1 LNIPIDRSSECAARA
16 RRVTWAGRVIWAIA
30 VVSAAALGM
39 ASHATANT
47 AQTAGRSSESI
58 PAPQKT
64 YGSKDAPIRL
74 EVFSDFQCPSCRS
87 FYEQTLRPMI
97 NDYVAAGKV
106 FIVHRDY
113 PLPMHRYGYE
123 SARWAN
129 AAARIGKFQDVEAA
143 LYDNQDAWAA
153 NGDIQKYVAAALSPS
168 EFKRVEKLMEG
179 CEDQPPASIT
189 STQAGGA
196 AQANHG
202 CAEDTYID
210 QDKAL
215 GSQIPVQATPTVVIY
230 YKGKKYSAAS
240 GVVSWTILKQFFDQ
254 LLTQ

>member
-1 LNIPIDRSSECAARA
+1 
-16 RRVTWAGRVIWAIA
+16 
-30 VVSAAALGM
+30 
-39 ASHATANT
+39 
-47 AQTAGRSSESI
+47 
-58 PAPQKT
+58 
-64 YGSKDAPIRL
+64 
-74 EVFSDFQCPSCRS
+74 
-87 FYEQTLRPMI
+87 MI

>member
-1 LNIPIDRSSECAARA
+1 LNNQMQASGENGSRGRL
-16 RRVTWAGRVIWAIA
+16 AGRVRRATWGFAVTSIFAIGIGWHA
-30 VVSAAALGM
+30 DASTEQAAGK
-39 ASHATANT
+39 
-47 AQTAGRSSESI
+47 SSESASV
-58 PAPQKT
+58 PLKA

-74 EVFSDFQCPSCRS
+74 EVFSDYQCPSCRA

-106 FIVHRDY
+106 YIVHRDF
-113 PLPMHRYGYE
+113 PLSMHKYGYE

-129 AAARIGKFQDVEAA
+129 AAARIGKFQEVEAA
-143 LYDNQDAWAA
+143 LYDNQDAWAG
-153 NGDIQKYVAAALSPS
+153 NGDIEKYVSAAMSPS
-168 EFKRVEKLMEG
+168 EFKRVEKFMEG
-179 CEDQPPASIT
+179 CGDQSLASI
-189 STQAGGA
+189 APGGA

-202 CAEDTYID
+202 CAEDAFID

-215 GSQIPVQATPTVVIY
+215 GNQVPVQATPTVVIY

>member
-1 LNIPIDRSSECAARA
+1 MNIPIDRSNQQAARA
-16 RRVTWAGRVIWAIA
+16 RRATWAGRAICAIA
-30 VVSAAALGM
+30 VVSTPALGI
-39 ASHATANT
+39 ASFAARNA
-47 AQTAGRSSESI
+47 AQSAGRSAESI

-106 FIVHRDY
+106 YVVHRDF

-153 NGDIQKYVAAALSPS
+153 NGDIEKYVAATLSPS

-179 CEDQPPASIT
+179 CEDQAPASIT
-189 STQAGGA
+189 PTRAGGA